1 MSILGQRAVTL
12 LRYGAA
18 TVTDG
23 RATLPAPTS
32 STIQAGFYP
41 ASGRVLQRLPELL
54 RARVTATAYSEV
66 ELLTADQATGRVAD
80 RLVVD
85 GVTYEVQTSVCWPS
99 AGPLPHWE
107 SALARLDETGGTP

>member
-1 MSILGQRAVTL
+1 MTL

-18 TVTDG
+18 TVADG
-23 RATLPAPTS
+23 RATLPTPTS
-32 STIQAGFYP
+32 STIVAGFYP
-41 ASGRVLQRLPELL
+41 ASGAQLQRLPELL
-54 RARVTATAYSEV
+54 RARVSATAFCET

-85 GVTYEVQTSVCWPS
+85 GATYEVQSSVKWPS

-107 SALARLDETGGTP
+107 SALARLDETGGDP